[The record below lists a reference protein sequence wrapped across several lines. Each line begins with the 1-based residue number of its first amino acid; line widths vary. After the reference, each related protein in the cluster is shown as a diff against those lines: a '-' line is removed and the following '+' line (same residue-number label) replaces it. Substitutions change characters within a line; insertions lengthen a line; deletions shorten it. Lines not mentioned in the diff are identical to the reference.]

1 MILTHTHLEKHILT
15 SPRLEYIAEFMACH
29 SSPARGFLLFAVYK
43 VVVFINGVFNS
54 MKRDSCRGRFP

>member
-1 MILTHTHLEKHILT
+1 MILRHTHLEKHILT

-43 VVVFINGVFNS
+43 VVVLYQRCLKFNEA
-54 MKRDSCRGRFP
+54 